1 LKKIQLIMADEA
13 KRKREDNDNG
23 EEKSEG
29 TLSKNKM
36 KKLARLARNP
46 KKQALLAKQAAFLTC
61 NQCSNLPVIIRF
73 SSTHKYSAITI
84 CFSQGVKCEHKLCR
98 TCCKKKCETEN
109 LTCEGH
115 TGTTVKRREKNLN
128 GELKLT
134 EEKNISNDVS
144 NSPTSVLV

>member
-1 LKKIQLIMADEA
+1 MADEA

-23 EEKSEG
+23 EEKPEG
-29 TLSKNKM
+29 TLSKNKI

-46 KKQALLAKQAAFLTC
+46 KKQARLAKQADLVTC

-73 SSTHKYSAITI
+73 HTSIHKHYAITI
-84 CFSQGVKCEHKLCR
+84 FFSQGVKCEHKLCR

-128 GELKLT
+128 RELKQLA
-134 EEKNISNDVS
+134 EETSISNDVS